1 MDGVF
6 KAIND
11 PSRRLLLDEL
21 FERDGQTLGELC
33 TYLPEMTR
41 YGVMNHLAI
50 LEEAGLVTTRRQG
63 RSKFHYLN
71 PVPIRL
77 IHDRWISKYAEP
89 RVGAIAGIKARLESG
104 AKPLSTPVH
113 VYRTYIRATVDEV
126 WDAIVDGDKTVQYYY
141 GTRVDSL
148 WQVGSPMNYYDA
160 EGKPVSEGHI
170 MSIDPPKRLEFTFQ
184 ALWSPELVEE
194 GPAREVWS
202 LSEKN
207 GMTELTVELYDIV
220 EGGATYNDFVGGL
233 PYILSGLKSLLETG
247 EALPAQS

>member
-1 MDGVF
+1 VDGVF

-104 AKPLSTPVH
+104 AKTLSTPVH

-126 WDAIVDGDKTVQYYY
+126 WDAIVDGDKTVQYFY

-160 EGKPVSEGHI
+160 EGRPVSEGHI
-170 MSIDPPKRLEFTFQ
+170 ISIDPPKRLEFTFQ

-202 LSEKN
+202 LSEGN
-207 GMTELTVELYDIV
+207 GMTELSVELYDIV

-247 EALPAQS
+247 EALPSQS

>member
-1 MDGVF
+1 MDEVF
-6 KAIND
+6 RAIND
-11 PSRRLLLDEL
+11 PSRRLLLDRL

-33 TYLPEMTR
+33 AHLPEMTR
-41 YGVMNHLAI
+41 YGVMNHLGI
-50 LEEAGLVTTRRQG
+50 LEEAGLVTTLKRG

-89 RVGAIAGIKARLESG
+89 RVGAITGIKARLESG

-170 MSIDPPKRLEFTFQ
+170 ISIDPPKRLEFTFQ